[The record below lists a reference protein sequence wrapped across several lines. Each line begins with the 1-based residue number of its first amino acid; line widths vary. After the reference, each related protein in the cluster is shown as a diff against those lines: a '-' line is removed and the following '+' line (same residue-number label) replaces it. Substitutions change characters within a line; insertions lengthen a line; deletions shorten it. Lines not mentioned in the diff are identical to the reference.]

1 MPENIW
7 EQFSNIENHK
17 WRINDMSEKDEDF
30 YIGLFRSGDL
40 TKKQHSHEFIQ
51 IYYIKKG
58 NLEHYMGNTVDM
70 LTMGDLFIVFPG
82 VVHKLEAVENSD
94 VEYYSIAIMPGFITD
109 FHTKNSLV
117 GDFINYLMISDTIKN
132 ELSPYPLRPRISLD
146 GNLQIKAESI
156 VNDMLL
162 EYEKKNEGY
171 YTYLCGLTLVL
182 LTLIAREYSS
192 NKYYEDIRDKTNYY
206 QSAILNSINYIN
218 ENFTKD
224 LKLDEVAK
232 EFLLS
237 RTYFCELFK
246 KNVGMTFNKYINLLR
261 IGRAKMLLSNTNMSI
276 TDVAFSSGFND
287 TSNFSRQF
295 AKHINLTPS
304 EYRKSGIIED

>member
-1 MPENIW
+1 M
-7 EQFSNIENHK
+7 F
-17 WRINDMSEKDEDF
+17 
-30 YIGLFRSGDL
+30 
-40 TKKQHSHEFIQ
+40 
-51 IYYIKKG
+51 
-58 NLEHYMGNTVDM
+58 
-70 LTMGDLFIVFPG
+70 
-82 VVHKLEAVENSD
+82 
-94 VEYYSIAIMPGFITD
+94 
-109 FHTKNSLV
+109 
-117 GDFINYLMISDTIKN
+117 
-132 ELSPYPLRPRISLD
+132 
-146 GNLQIKAESI
+146 
-156 VNDMLL
+156 L
-162 EYEKKNEGY
+162 EYEKKSEGY

-182 LTLIAREYSS
+182 LTLLAREYSG

-232 EFLLS
+232 KFLLS

>member
-1 MPENIW
+1 
-7 EQFSNIENHK
+7 
-17 WRINDMSEKDEDF
+17 MSEKDEDF
-30 YIGLFRSGDL
+30 YIGLFYSADL
-40 TKKQHSHEFIQ
+40 TQKQHSHEFIQ

-58 NLEHYMGNTVDM
+58 NLEHYMGGTVDM
-70 LTMGDLFIVFPG
+70 LSMGDLFIVFPG
-82 VVHKLEAVENSD
+82 VTHKLEAVKGNEAQ
-94 VEYYSIAIMPGFITD
+94 YYSIAIMPGFITD
-109 FHTKNSLV
+109 FHTPNSLV

-132 ELSPYPLRPRISLD
+132 ELSPYPVRPRISLD
-146 GNLQIKAESI
+146 GSLQIKAENI
-156 VNDMLL
+156 VNDMLM

-171 YTYLCGLTLVL
+171 YTYLSGLALIL
-182 LTLIAREYSS
+182 LTLIAREYS
-192 NKYYEDIRDKTNYY
+192 NIKFYEDIRDKTNYY
-206 QSAILNSINYIN
+206 QSAILSCINYIN

-232 EFLLS
+232 KFLLS

-246 KNVGMTFNKYINLLR
+246 KNVGTTFNKYINMLR

-304 EYRKSGIIED
+304 EYRRTGKIEK